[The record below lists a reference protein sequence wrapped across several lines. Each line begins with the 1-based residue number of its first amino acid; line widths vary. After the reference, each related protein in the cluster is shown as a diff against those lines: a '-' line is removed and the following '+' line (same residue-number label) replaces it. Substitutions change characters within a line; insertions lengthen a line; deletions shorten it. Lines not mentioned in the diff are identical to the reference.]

1 MSSDLQSVHT
11 DAAPA
16 AVGPYSQAMRA
27 GSMLFCSGQ
36 VPLDPQTGKLVE
48 GGIEAQTRQV
58 FANLSAVLEAG
69 GCSFSDVAAAQVFVT
84 DLGDFAAVNTIY
96 AEFFGEHRPARATVE
111 VSALPVGASVE
122 ISCTAIVAES

>member
-1 MSSDLQSVHT
+1 MSSDLQSIHS

-36 VPLDPQTGKLVE
+36 VPLDPQTGQLVE

-58 FANLSAVLEAG
+58 FVNLSAVLAAG
-69 GCSFSDVAAAQVFVT
+69 GCGLANVAATQVFVT
-84 DLGDFAAVNTIY
+84 DLGDFAAVNAIY

-122 ISCTAIVAES
+122 ISCTAIVPGS

>member
-1 MSSDLQSVHT
+1 MTSDLTSVHS

-36 VPLDPQTGKLVE
+36 VPLDPATGQLVE
-48 GGIEAQTRQV
+48 GGVEAQTRQV
-58 FANLSAVLEAG
+58 FANLSAVLAAG
-69 GCSFSDVAAAQVFVT
+69 GCGLKNVAATQVFVT
-84 DLGDFAAVNTIY
+84 DIGDFAKVNAIY

-111 VSALPVGASVE
+111 VSGLPVGASVE
-122 ISCTAIVAES
+122 ISCTAIIPGA

>member
-1 MSSDLQSVHT
+1 MSSQLKSIHSA
-11 DAAPA
+11 AAPA

-27 GSMLFCSGQ
+27 GAMLFCSGQ
-36 VPLDPQTGKLVE
+36 VPLDPQTGKLVD

-58 FANLSAVLEAG
+58 FANLSAVLAAG
-69 GCSFSDVAAAQVFVT
+69 GCGLANVAATQVFVT
-84 DLGDFAAVNTIY
+84 DLGDFAAVNAIY

-122 ISCTAIVAES
+122 ISCTAMVPES